1 MLPAD
6 DVTSLALFFHLNSAP
21 RLNEEAPPDAPYEVQ
36 YNEMAGAGP
45 ALALPRSGSPSP
57 VLRLL
62 QQRRSCRTFRPQPL
76 PLAVL
81 GTVLEGTYAVNRMN
95 RLADGLSFLA
105 RSVPSAGGLYPL
117 EVYVLAQRVLEVADG
132 LYHYSV
138 LGHSLEPVRTGDFA
152 APLGRCLVDQ
162 YYFASAN
169 AVVFFS
175 AVFRRTLAK
184 YGPRGY
190 RYILLEAG
198 HAAQNLCLL
207 AAEQGLGSVCIGG
220 FFDAR
225 LNQFLGLDGVSEGVV
240 YCVGVGHAAE

>member
-6 DVTSLALFFHLNSAP
+6 DVTSLALLFHLNSAP
-21 RLNEEAPPDAPYEVQ
+21 RLNEETTLDAPYEVQ
-36 YNEMAGAGP
+36 YGTRAGAGP
-45 ALALPRSGSPSP
+45 ALALPRSGGPSP

-62 QQRRSCRTFRPQPL
+62 QQRRSCRTFRPESL

-81 GTVLEGTYAVNRMN
+81 AAVLEGTYAVSR
-95 RLADGLSFLA
+95 RDQLANGLSFLG
-105 RSVPSAGGLYPL
+105 RTVPSAGGLYPL
-117 EVYVLAQRVLEVADG
+117 EVYVLTQRVPEVADG
-132 LYHYSV
+132 LYHYGV

-169 AVVFFS
+169 AVVFFA
-175 AVFRRTLAK
+175 AVFRRTQAK

-198 HAAQNLCLL
+198 HAAQNVCLL

-225 LNQFLGLDGVSEGVV
+225 LNEFLGLDGVSEGAV